1 MAHKP
6 WRALEAE
13 DKLAGKKPTPENFQA
28 AAAAALADAKGY
40 KNNDFKIGLAKRSIV
55 RALSTVAGLA

>member
-13 DKLAGKKPTPENFQA
+13 KALAGQA
-28 AAAAALADAKGY
+28 PGEAVFNTAAAAALAGAKGY
-40 KNNDFKIGLAKRSIV
+40 AHNTFKIELARRSIV
-55 RALSTVAGLA
+55 RALTTVAAKA